1 MSRYLNE
8 LFTDT
13 PITMWGL
20 VLFFALFVALF
31 CWVYLRRGAY
41 EFYESLALMPF
52 QEEGESNEHGR

>member
-20 VLFFALFVALF
+20 LIFFVLFLALFW
-31 CWVYLRRGAY
+31 WVYLRRGAY
-41 EFYESLALMPF
+41 EFYEKLGHMPF
-52 QEEGESNEHGR
+52 HEGEEQ